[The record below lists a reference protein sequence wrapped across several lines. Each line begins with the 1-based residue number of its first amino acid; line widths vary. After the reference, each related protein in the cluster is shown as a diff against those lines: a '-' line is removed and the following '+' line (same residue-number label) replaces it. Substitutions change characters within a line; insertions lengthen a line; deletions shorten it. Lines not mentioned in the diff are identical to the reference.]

1 MNKFFAKIIFLILIY
16 LSNIDFLY
24 ASYKNKIIVKI
35 GNEIITEYEIKN
47 KILGSLILTNEEIN
61 QENINRLKKQS
72 LENLKI
78 QKLKKIELSKYE
90 IKTNPLELNS
100 YLKQLTKDNLSYIQE
115 RFELNGLDFNL
126 YKEEIELQIKWQ
138 KYIYNLYERR
148 INIKDEDID
157 NEVEILIKNKKDIIK
172 YKLSEIEILID
183 DQPDNKKIIENLYSE
198 IKIKGFANAAKKFS
212 ISNSAANNGEL
223 GWINE
228 ESLSKKIY
236 EYVSK
241 LKIGDVTEPI
251 KRQNSILI
259 LKLVD
264 KSKTKKDEINLEN
277 LKKNVL
283 NQKKNELFNLYSN
296 SHLSKLKNSTLIE
309 YK

>member
-1 MNKFFAKIIFLILIY
+1 MNLFAKIIFFILIY
-16 LSNIDFLY
+16 LSNVDFLY

-100 YLKQLTKDNLSYIQE
+100 YLKQLTKDNLPNIQE

-138 KYIYNLYERR
+138 KYIYNLYEKR

-157 NEVEILIKNKKDIIK
+157 NEVKILIKNKKDIIK

-228 ESLSKKIY
+228 ESLSKQIY
-236 EYVSK
+236 GYVSK
-241 LKIGDVTEPI
+241 LKIGDVTKPI

-264 KSKTKKDEINLEN
+264 KSKTKKNEINLEN

>member
-1 MNKFFAKIIFLILIY
+1 MNFFAKIIFFILIY
-16 LSNIDFLY
+16 LSNVDFLY

-223 GWINE
+223 GWVNE
-228 ESLSKKIY
+228 ESLSKQIY

>member
-1 MNKFFAKIIFLILIY
+1 MNFFAKIIFFILIY

-100 YLKQLTKDNLSYIQE
+100 YLKQLTKDNLPYIQE

-138 KYIYNLYERR
+138 KYIYNLYEKR

-157 NEVEILIKNKKDIIK
+157 NEVKILIKNKKDIIK

-228 ESLSKKIY
+228 ESLSKQIY

-241 LKIGDVTEPI
+241 LKIGDVTKPI

-264 KSKTKKDEINLEN
+264 KSKTNKNEINLEN

>member
-1 MNKFFAKIIFLILIY
+1 MNFFAKIIFFILIY
-16 LSNIDFLY
+16 LSNVDFLY
-24 ASYKNKIIVKI
+24 ASYKNKIIVKV

-100 YLKQLTKDNLSYIQE
+100 YLKQLTKDNLPYIQE

-138 KYIYNLYERR
+138 KYIYNLYEKR

-157 NEVEILIKNKKDIIK
+157 NEVKILIKNKKDIIK

-228 ESLSKKIY
+228 ESLSKQIY
-236 EYVSK
+236 GYVSK
-241 LKIGDVTEPI
+241 LKIGDVTKPI

-264 KSKTKKDEINLEN
+264 KSKTKKNEINLEN

>member
-1 MNKFFAKIIFLILIY
+1 MNFFAKIIFFILIY
-16 LSNIDFLY
+16 LSNVDFLY

-100 YLKQLTKDNLSYIQE
+100 YLKQLTKDNLPNIQE

-138 KYIYNLYERR
+138 KYIYNLYEKR

-157 NEVEILIKNKKDIIK
+157 NEVKILIKNKKDIIK

-228 ESLSKKIY
+228 ESLSKQIY
-236 EYVSK
+236 GYVSK
-241 LKIGDVTEPI
+241 LKIGDVTKPI

-264 KSKTKKDEINLEN
+264 KSKTKKNEINLEN